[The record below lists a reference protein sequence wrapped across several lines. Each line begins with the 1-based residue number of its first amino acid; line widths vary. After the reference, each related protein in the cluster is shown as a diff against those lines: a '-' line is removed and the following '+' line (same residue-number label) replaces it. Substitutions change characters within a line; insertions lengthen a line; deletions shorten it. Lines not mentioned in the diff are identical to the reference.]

1 MARILLIEDEPDIR
15 ELMKM
20 FLELEGHEIVMADN
34 AEDGLAHAENIDPA
48 VILMDLSLPG
58 ELDGFEATRRLRA
71 DPRFDAIPIIALT
84 AHAMGAH
91 RERALAAGC
100 DAHWTKPIV
109 DLTQFSKELAR
120 IAESGRSNSL

>member
-1 MARILLIEDEPDIR
+1 MAKILLIEDEPDIR
-15 ELMKM
+15 DLMKM
-20 FLELEGHEIVMADN
+20 FLELEGHEIVMADT
-34 AEDGLAHAENIDPA
+34 AEDGLVQAERVDPA

-71 DPRFDAIPIIALT
+71 DARFDAVPIIALT

-100 DAHWTKPIV
+100 DDHWTKPIV
-109 DLTQFSKELAR
+109 DLSQFSKELAR
-120 IAESGRSNSL
+120 IAESGRRA